1 MRISFHTCGLEWFSL
16 EEAIRELADI
26 GYAAF
31 GPILAAGGHLDPDT
45 ITDSQKTEYRDLARE
60 CNIAFSIL
68 NPWKIGGFAAGADS
82 GETERFFHQ
91 ALDLAADLGA
101 FGVKFL
107 PGSLPSGENN
117 GWRAMIEVLKPL
129 CHHAEQVGV
138 DLLIHNH
145 ENQLIDTA
153 NGFALLRHHIGS
165 DRLQVNLDV
174 ANMAILM
181 DDPCRAIRDFRDN
194 LRCVRVKGMYGY
206 YPFAQQCEPGIPGD
220 IVDWEAVFLAL
231 KEVGYEGDV
240 ELVTYPWFSPGF
252 PRSGYAWAMELAE
265 RLGITLHPRR

>member
-1 MRISFHTCGLEWFSL
+1 MKISFHTCGLEWFSL
-16 EEAIRELADI
+16 EEAILELAEI
-26 GYAAF
+26 GYTSF
-31 GPILAAGGHLDPDT
+31 GPILAPGGHLDPDT
-45 ITDSQKTEYRDLARE
+45 LTDSQVTAYKELAKE
-60 CNIAFSIL
+60 CNIAISIL
-68 NPWKIGGFAAGADS
+68 NPWKISGFSAGVAS
-82 GETERFFHQ
+82 GETERYFHR

-107 PGSLPSGENN
+107 PGSFPAGETN
-117 GWRAMIEVLKPL
+117 GWRVMIKVLKPL

-138 DLLIHNH
+138 DLLMHNH

-153 NGFALLRHHIGS
+153 NGFALLRHHVGS

-174 ANMAILM
+174 SNMAILM

-194 LRCVRVKGMYGY
+194 LHYIRVKGMNHY
-206 YPFAQQCEPGIPGD
+206 YPFAQQCEPGAAGD

-231 KEVGYEGDV
+231 KEVGYAGDV

-252 PRSGYAWAMELAE
+252 HRSGYAWAKKLAE
-265 RLGITLHPRR
+265 EVGM